1 MTKEARMYNG
11 EEIVSSISGA
21 GKVGQLDSYMQNNEI
36 TFFKAVYKNKLKI
49 TKGLNVR
56 RGAIKLQRKM

>member
-1 MTKEARMYNG
+1 
-11 EEIVSSISGA
+11 
-21 GKVGQLDSYMQNNEI
+21 MQNNEI

-56 RGAIKLQRKM
+56 PDAIKLQRKM